1 MDMDFQSLANLFIGA
16 VLAVGG
22 WFCKSLFDAVEA
34 LKKDVSNLEVSLP
47 KTYILKD
54 DYRADITEI
63 KGMLGEIYKKLDT
76 KVSKEDLK

>member
-1 MDMDFQSLANLFIGA
+1 MDMDFQSLANIFIGA

-54 DYRADITEI
+54 DYKSDMSEI
-63 KGMLGEIYKKLDT
+63 KAMLKQIYDKLENKQD
-76 KVSKEDLK
+76 KV